1 MREDFATAKIVLYGS
16 LANPRINADGAGS
29 TDLQIET
36 VLKNDPVL
44 ANRKTLNI
52 ARYVPVDPKSPPK
65 FLVFCDI
72 FNGQIDAYRG
82 SPVKSPAITGYLR
95 GVSSLPADRTK
106 QLQYFFRFLD
116 DPDSDI
122 ALDAYLEFAKT
133 GDADVARA
141 AKGFNAG
148 KIRKLIADPNTPADR
163 IGLFAYLLG
172 ASGSPTDA
180 KFLTDLLNEPGERL
194 RPAISGILAG
204 LIQLDSKAGWTQT
217 ARDSGGHEA
226 TIPATLGR
234 GRRPS
239 LFPCVATRCHPR
251 RRAAGLGGHL
261 AAKRSGRS
269 RDRRPAA
276 LAVVGPDGRSARPY
290 SRGRRIRRRS

>member
-1 MREDFATAKIVLYGS
+1 MAPRSIVLAIWVWAFAARQPRLAHFAAAAPIARSLREDFATAKIVLYGS

-141 AKGFNAG
+141 AKEFNAG

-172 ASGSPTDA
+172 ASGSATDA
-180 KFLTDLLNEPGERL
+180 KFLHG
-194 RPAISGILAG
+194 PA
-204 LIQLDSKAGWTQT
+204 Q
-217 ARDSGGHEA
+217 
-226 TIPATLGR
+226 
-234 GRRPS
+234 
-239 LFPCVATRCHPR
+239 
-251 RRAAGLGGHL
+251 
-261 AAKRSGRS
+261 
-269 RDRRPAA
+269 
-276 LAVVGPDGRSARPY
+276 
-290 SRGRRIRRRS
+290 